1 MSPVLKVWCRTV
13 DILLRFLRGGCT
25 LVKSKMYFKKNL
37 IFSAG
42 GGGGSDCLADHQK
55 FNVT

>member
-13 DILLRFLRGGCT
+13 DILLRFLRGVYFGH
-25 LVKSKMYFKKNL
+25 VKNVLLKNL

-42 GGGGSDCLADHQK
+42 GASDCLVDHQK
-55 FNVT
+55 LNVT